1 MFATKKKTAQKFQMP
16 AFAAALLSVL
26 LLCFFPK
33 TETHSYDLSTIP
45 AYSGEAYVIL
55 NENQPEFDT
64 EELSTESYEYYSELD
79 ALGRCG
85 TAYALIGTDLM
96 PTEERTSIGHVKPSG
111 WHTIKYDII
120 RDKYLYNRC
129 HLIGFQLTGENA
141 NEKNLITGTR
151 QMNVEGMQPFETDVA
166 KYIKETDY
174 HVMYRVTPIYEGNN
188 LVANGVQME
197 AYSVEDNGKGI
208 CFNVFVY
215 NVQDGIEI
223 DYATGES
230 QLADKNAKTETNTA
244 AQTQERSDSNT
255 NAQSDAISNTNTQSQ
270 NSIASDEPAQPSDT
284 SSKGAYAVNEKNGKI
299 HKVGACYATGESNR
313 AMTDAVYF
321 DTYEEAL
328 SYSQSI
334 VPDAAKREC
343 GNCWAN

>member
-1 MFATKKKTAQKFQMP
+1 MRVTKRKTSQKFQIP
-16 AFAAALLSVL
+16 VFAAALVSILA
-26 LLCFFPK
+26 LCFAPK
-33 TETHSYDLSTIP
+33 TETQSYELSNIP

-55 NENQPEFDT
+55 NENQPEFNFET
-64 EELSTESYEYYSELD
+64 LSTESYEYYSELD

-85 TAYALIGTDLM
+85 TVYACIGTDLM

-120 RDKYLYNRC
+120 SDKYLYNRC

-166 KYIKETDY
+166 KYIKETGY
-174 HVMYRVTPIYEGNN
+174 HVMYRVTPIFDGNN

-197 AYSVEDNGKGI
+197 GYSIEDNGEGI

-215 NVQDGIEI
+215 NVQDGITI
-223 DYATGES
+223 DYATGDS
-230 QLADKNAKTETNTA
+230 WLATSDTNTTSQNNITSDETV
-244 AQTQERSDSNT
+244 QTQDNTTSDQTAQIQDNT
-255 NAQSDAISNTNTQSQ
+255 TSDQTVQAQDNV
-270 NSIASDEPAQPSDT
+270 T
-284 SSKGAYAVNEKNGKI
+284 SSQGTYAVNGKNGKI
-299 HKVGACYATGESNR
+299 HMVGGCYATGDSSR
-313 AMTDAVYF
+313 AMTDPIYF

-334 VPDAAKREC
+334 APNLDDRNC
-343 GNCWAN
+343 GNCW

>member
-1 MFATKKKTAQKFQMP
+1 MVAPKKKTSQKFQIP
-16 AFAAALLSVL
+16 VILTALVSVL
-26 LLCFFPK
+26 FLSFAPK
-33 TETHSYDLSTIP
+33 TETKSYDLSNIP

-55 NENQPEFDT
+55 NENQPEFEI
-64 EELSTESYEYYSELD
+64 EELTTESYEYYSELD

-85 TAYALIGTDLM
+85 VAYACIGTDLM

-120 RDKYLYNRC
+120 SDKYLYNRC

-151 QMNVEGMQPFETDVA
+151 QLNVEGMQPFETDVA
-166 KYIKETDY
+166 KYIKETNY
-174 HVMYRVTPIYEGNN
+174 HVMYRVTPIFDGNN

-197 AYSVEDNGKGI
+197 AYSIEDSGEGI
-208 CFNVFVY
+208 CFNIFVY

-223 DYATGES
+223 DYATGDSWLATSDTGITS
-230 QLADKNAKTETNTA
+230 QNNITSDKT
-244 AQTQERSDSNT
+244 AQTQNNTVSDETVQTQNST
-255 NAQSDAISNTNTQSQ
+255 ISDETVQAQDNVTPSQ
-270 NSIASDEPAQPSDT
+270 NT
-284 SSKGAYAVNEKNGKI
+284 YAVNGKNGKI
-299 HKVGACYATGESNR
+299 HIVGGCYATGDGNR
-313 AMTDAVYF
+313 AMTEAVYV

-334 VPDAAKREC
+334 APNLDDRDC
-343 GNCWAN
+343 GNCW